1 MTYNKAKRELIESI
15 CKDPAGFLKAQF
27 GEGGAFETSIYTPI
41 DLIAV
46 PIIMC
51 LKDDGDI
58 HLTAIV
64 PHAAEDSYSTTEYE
78 SVVVPSESGDALA
91 WRDDSIMCYAYEDM
105 RGHEDYIVPAS
116 LTDMFYEWHNL
127 VDMIRDGYCN
137 VTRAWF
143 FPYGLYGLGEDSG
156 MFMYATSSMNG
167 EKK

>member
-1 MTYNKAKRELIESI
+1 MAYNDAKRELIDTVL
-15 CKDPAGFLKAQF
+15 KKPAGFLKAQF

-78 SVVVPSESGDALA
+78 STVVQSESGDALA
-91 WRDDSIMCYAYEDM
+91 WHDDSIMCYAYEDM

-116 LTDMFYEWHNL
+116 LADMLYEWSNL
-127 VDMIRDGYCN
+127 VSVMRGDYCD
-137 VTRAWF
+137 VEHAWF

>member
-1 MTYNKAKRELIESI
+1 MAYDDVKRELIDAI
-15 CKDPAGFLKAQF
+15 RKNPAGFLKAQF
-27 GEGGAFETSIYTPI
+27 GEGGAFETSIYMPI

-78 SVVVPSESGDALA
+78 STVVQSESGDALA
-91 WRDDSIMCYAYEDM
+91 WHEDRTTCYAYEDM
-105 RGHEDYIVPAS
+105 RGAEEYVVPAS
-116 LTDMFYEWHNL
+116 LADMLYEWSDL
-127 VDMIRDGYCN
+127 VSVMRGDYCD
-137 VTRAWF
+137 VVHAWF

-156 MFMYATSSMNG
+156 MFMYATNRPNL
-167 EKK
+167 

>member
-1 MTYNKAKRELIESI
+1 MAYDDVKRELVEAIRE
-15 CKDPAGFLKAQF
+15 DPAGFLKAQF
-27 GEGGAFETSIYTPI
+27 DEGGAFETSIYTPI

-78 SVVVPSESGDALA
+78 STVVQSESGDAFT
-91 WRDDSIMCYAYEDM
+91 WHEDCTTCYAYEDM

-116 LTDMFYEWHNL
+116 LADMLYDWSDL
-127 VDMIRDGYCN
+127 VSVMRGDYCD
-137 VTRAWF
+137 VAHAWF
-143 FPYGLYGLGEDSG
+143 FPYGLYGLGEASG
-156 MFMYATSSMNG
+156 MFMYATNRPNL
-167 EKK
+167 